1 MMLQYNLDDRKT
13 WQGNETGETVQ
24 YNSKV
29 YHKFKLSS
37 ARGMDIVKHSCRA
50 QMYST
55 ETNKISPH
63 VVGKSIRQCSSSNIQ
78 IATEFIKYK
87 LYSTVYSYTV
97 QLYSILKI
105 PIKSS
110 QWDRGKKLL
119 PL

>member
-50 QMYST
+50 HMYST

-63 VVGKSIRQCSSSNIQ
+63 VVGKSIRQCSSSNVQ
-78 IATEFIKYK
+78 IATELIKYK
-87 LYSTVYSYTV
+87 LYSIVYSCTV
-97 QLYSILKI
+97 QLYSTVVQY
-105 PIKSS
+105 IKNSN
-110 QWDRGKKLL
+110 
-119 PL
+119 